1 MLCFVWFMLLH
12 NLGSLVNLLLRF
24 DEEFRVEF
32 LKFAEKLYL
41 SKYPSFAWFHHI
53 SLSRT
58 MKKAQRREKN
68 GEPWTCSTA
77 MVFCILPIRIRF
89 HAVWVSTFAVPLD
102 IHIIANLDR
111 RHYKLEIT
119 SNDLWDLITQ
129 LTFCNENHKQTRL
142 KIN

>member
-1 MLCFVWFMLLH
+1 MENYLLSSLSMSMWLNSKAEFDSLATQTIISKWATKRTSMDQWIKLNDINFMLCFVWFMLLH

-58 MKKAQRREKN
+58 MKKAQRREKRWTMNLFHRN
-68 GEPWTCSTA
+68 GFLYPS
-77 MVFCILPIRIRF
+77 
-89 HAVWVSTFAVPLD
+89 H
-102 IHIIANLDR
+102 
-111 RHYKLEIT
+111 
-119 SNDLWDLITQ
+119 
-129 LTFCNENHKQTRL
+129 
-142 KIN
+142 